1 MDKSKLRYYS
11 RPHTLSPSSWN
22 RYETCARQYWLSR
35 QGLPRKTGMAAV
47 LGTAVH
53 ESIEDLIGMDISDR
67 TFSENNWL
75 PSEAEKYLRNRW
87 EKEKK
92 IFFKTPRRPNWKE
105 ENYENARVQQKGAIN
120 ILLSK
125 TGVPDLPHTDITV
138 ALWKRVQS
146 LVLACE
152 GELKSSDGKLM
163 GRLDLL
169 LAKVDQNGKI
179 CGWVVADLKTGRPP
193 DKELKPTVRRQL
205 LLYRD
210 LLLENNPKHPPVSTE
225 GWYTS
230 NATVYS
236 AEGESVLPQAY
247 AAWEATQPSMTPL
260 PPTTSEDSCGG
271 FCDYKAWC
279 PHWWMWRKEE
289 GTLYNSTF
297 SDAVVLLE
305 RVEIENG
312 IALLE
317 LCEPANIEGRV
328 IPTGRKVGAIF
339 EGLSLENIRRLVEE
353 GWQGAVFIG
362 SVKID
367 RDVWRVGE
375 WCDVLPW
382 QPIPDQF
389 T

>member
-1 MDKSKLRYYS
+1 MNKNKSGPNS
-11 RPHTLSPSSWN
+11 RPHSLSPSSWN

-35 QGLPRKTGMAAV
+35 QGLPRKTGMAAA

-53 ESIEDLIGMDISDR
+53 ESIEDLIGVDISKRDP
-67 TFSENNWL
+67 SESNWL
-75 PSEAEKYLRNRW
+75 PTEAGKFLRERW

-105 ENYENARVQQKGAIN
+105 ENYDNAIIQQKGAID

-125 TGVPDLPHTDITV
+125 AGVPDLSHSAVTI
-138 ALWKRVQS
+138 ALWRRIQG

-152 GELKSSDGKLM
+152 GELKSKDGRLM

-169 LAKVDQNGKI
+169 LAKVDGNGKI

-193 DKELKPTVRRQL
+193 EKELKPTVRRQL

-210 LLLENNPKHPPVSTE
+210 LLLENNPNHPPVFTE

-230 NATVYS
+230 NSTVYT
-236 AEGESVLPQAY
+236 AEGDSVLPQAY
-247 AAWEATQPSMTPL
+247 AAWEATQPSSTPL

-279 PHWWMWRKEE
+279 PHWWEWRKTN
-289 GTLYNSTF
+289 GTLYKSTF

-305 RVEIENG
+305 RVELDNG

-317 LCEPANIEGRV
+317 LCEPASADGRV
-328 IPTGRKVGAIF
+328 LPTGRKVGAIF
-339 EGLSLENIRRLVEE
+339 EGLSLANVRRLVEE

-362 SVKID
+362 SVKTD

-382 QPIPDQF
+382 QPIPDKL